1 MASMMKNKTIMTSVI
16 AAIAIT
22 SIALV
27 LGLSQTQNT
36 SAVPQGNN
44 VYVFAEGVS
53 PRATFTFNQGAET
66 SDFQVFTQTA
76 GNTGTNGRG
85 TAPELTLVKVPGNTP
100 LLYKAADEILKK
112 GGNSNIES
120 QDNRFSL
127 RVDLNQAGQPVR
139 SFDYERCEV
148 TSYKVYT
155 DYDHEEGY
163 TTGGKTGFALQDE
176 FKLLCLGMTPVNP
189 TLEQSATNQ

>member
-1 MASMMKNKTIMTSVI
+1 MMKNKTIMTSVI

-27 LGLSQTQNT
+27 LGLSETQNT

-53 PRATFTFNQGAET
+53 PRATFTFNDGMET
-66 SDFQVFTQTA
+66 SDFVAFTQVN
-76 GNTGTNGRG
+76 GNTGTNGRS
-85 TAPELTLVKVPGNTP
+85 TAPEFTLVKVPGSTP

-112 GGNSNIES
+112 GGNSNIDS
-120 QDNRFSL
+120 QINRFSV

-139 SFDYERCEV
+139 SFEYERCEV

-155 DYDHEEGY
+155 EYDKEEGY
-163 TTGGKTGFALQDE
+163 VTGGKTGFALQDE
-176 FKLLCLGMTPVNP
+176 FRLLCSGMIPIDP
-189 TLEQSATNQ
+189 TTQQSKTNQ

>member
-1 MASMMKNKTIMTSVI
+1 MKNKTITTSVI

-53 PRATFTFNQGAET
+53 PRATFTFSQGVET

-76 GNTGTNGRG
+76 GTSGTNGRG
-85 TAPELTLVKVPGNTP
+85 SAPEFTLVKVPGNTP
-100 LLYKAADEILKK
+100 LLYKASNELLLQ
-112 GGNSNIES
+112 GNRGAIDWQN
-120 QDNRFSL
+120 NRFDV
-127 RVDLNQAGQPVR
+127 RIDLEQAGQPVR
-139 SFDYERCEV
+139 SFNYERCEV
-148 TSYKVYT
+148 NSYRVYT

-176 FKLLCLGMTPVNP
+176 FKLLCLGMTPIDLS
-189 TLEQSATNQ
+189 LEQSKQAKTNQ